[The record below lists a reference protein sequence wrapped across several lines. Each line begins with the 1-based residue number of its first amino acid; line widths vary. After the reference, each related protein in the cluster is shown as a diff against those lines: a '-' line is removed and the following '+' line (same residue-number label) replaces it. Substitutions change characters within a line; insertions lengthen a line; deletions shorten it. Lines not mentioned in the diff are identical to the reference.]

1 MAASPAGNQDA
12 AAGKA
17 EAPEGLGRGL
27 GSGAPRTLWP
37 RGRPTSS
44 RVGKREKMDGKID
57 LRTKTKY
64 GKKSSK
70 RAKTKRDRLEV
81 HSRNNFLSLG
91 SKRRTELREWL
102 YDGERKHNQDK
113 TKPTNPAGGPLDER
127 ARHHATPIGGLFYAS
142 LWDRGLNCV
151 PSLWTTAPADVPERP
166 SRRSASSGSAFR
178 AVMGGRERGPKRA
191 GGPGPG
197 NEALTTLWSS
207 VG

>member
-1 MAASPAGNQDA
+1 MAASPAGSQDA

-44 RVGKREKMDGKID
+44 RVGKREKTDGKID

-70 RAKTKRDRLEV
+70 RAKTKRDRREV
-81 HSRNNFLSLG
+81 HSRKNFLSLG

-127 ARHHATPIGGLFYAS
+127 ARHHATPIGGLFYTS

-166 SRRSASSGSAFR
+166 SRRSVSSGFAFR
-178 AVMGGRERGPKRA
+178 TVMGGRERGPKRA

>member
-1 MAASPAGNQDA
+1 MAASPAGSQDA

-44 RVGKREKMDGKID
+44 RVGKREKTDGKID

-70 RAKTKRDRLEV
+70 RAKTKRDRPEV
-81 HSRNNFLSLG
+81 HSRKNFLSLG

-113 TKPTNPAGGPLDER
+113 TKPTNPAGGPLDEKGHGITQR
-127 ARHHATPIGGLFYAS
+127 L
-142 LWDRGLNCV
+142 
-151 PSLWTTAPADVPERP
+151 
-166 SRRSASSGSAFR
+166 
-178 AVMGGRERGPKRA
+178 
-191 GGPGPG
+191 
-197 NEALTTLWSS
+197 
-207 VG
+207 